1 MLRLYVF
8 LIISLLLIVNL
19 PGAADGQP
27 ADTFLSHLAP
37 HLTDLPF
44 SHLLPHFPGPPEELL
59 TALPGGG
66 TEVLKGFSP
75 ADEAALAQVL
85 WELPLQQRL
94 LRVAVGQVEGTKAAL
109 IKFQAGGICTGQ
121 FQVAQLEADAT
132 AAVAAAFSADPNLQ
146 HVDVWS
152 VIPGTINDEGQRH
165 QPVFSVSADRECYA
179 QAVAAG
185 CAGGELLAALG
196 VVRYDPRFTKY
207 APDNPCRMTGRR
219 AMPASAYTL
228 TSLDSEDLWLELVQ
242 RAGMGP
248 EQPSAST
255 RVRML
260 LRGDAHRR
268 RVAITIDDGPC
279 PLITPLI
286 LRVLDKQQVKASFFV
301 VGEKVEQYPELL
313 REIVRA
319 GHLVGNH
326 TYHHRRLSNL
336 SVQQTVAE
344 IEACQIAVGRL
355 TGEVMTYLRP
365 PGGSYSQVALQYL
378 ADTSYT
384 VVLWTHNA
392 GDWGNPAV
400 SGIVQRCL
408 KNIRPGSIILMHGGD
423 INSVRALPFII
434 RGLRSRDLEP
444 VLLTELLGPHA
455 PRRLTIAQ
463 ALALPQNG
471 WQPDTVK

>member
-1 MLRLYVF
+1 MTRL
-8 LIISLLLIVNL
+8 LISLILSLLLLANP
-19 PGAADGQP
+19 PGAADGRP
-27 ADTFLSHLAP
+27 INTFLSHLAP
-37 HLTDLPF
+37 HLADYPF
-44 SHLLPHFPGPPEELL
+44 SHLLPHLSAPPEGLL
-59 TALPGGG
+59 MPLPGGG

-75 ADEAALAQVL
+75 ADEASLAESLWHLALH
-85 WELPLQQRL
+85 QRL
-94 LRVAVGQVEGTKAAL
+94 LRVAVGEVDGTKAAL
-109 IKFQAGGICTGQ
+109 VKLQAGDICSGQ
-121 FQVAQLEADAT
+121 FQVAQLENDA
-132 AAVAAAFSADPNLQ
+132 AAALEAAFSSDPGLQ

-152 VIPGTINDEGQRH
+152 VIPGAINNEGQRH
-165 QPVFSVSADRECYA
+165 QPVFSVSADRERYA
-179 QAVAAG
+179 RAVAAG
-185 CAGGELLAALG
+185 YTGEDLLGALG

-207 APDNPCRMTGRR
+207 AADNPHRTAGRW
-219 AMPASAYTL
+219 AMPASAYTPTWL
-228 TSLDSEDLWLELVQ
+228 GSEESWLELVQ
-242 RAGMGP
+242 STGIGP
-248 EQPSAST
+248 QRPSASAPV
-255 RVRML
+255 RVL
-260 LRGDAHRR
+260 LRGDPNLR

-286 LRVLDKQQVKASFFV
+286 LRILDKERVKASFFV

-313 REIVRA
+313 REIVHA

-336 SVQQTVAE
+336 PVEQIAAE
-344 IEACQIAVGRL
+344 VEACQTMVGRL
-355 TGEVMTYLRP
+355 TGEVMRYLRP

-378 ADTSYT
+378 ADSPYT

-423 INSVRALPFII
+423 INSVRALPLII
-434 RGLRSRDLEP
+434 RGLRARGLEP
-444 VLLTELLGPHA
+444 APLTEMLGPHA